1 MDSKELMVKNPVR
14 VAILLELL
22 PRNSPGHLPISNEFL
37 QQFILEDVML
47 AINLQFGM
55 VSRHVPLVIA
65 RRLHLYWLSLSTLPK
80 LTRLSSRAHSEEV
93 RQILCEHYVRELLPM
108 RISLFGFIGPR
119 WSLGRRLSRE
129 FSSVD

>member
-1 MDSKELMVKNPVR
+1 MDSKELMVKNPVS

-22 PRNSPGHLPISNEFL
+22 PRNSPRHLPISNEFL

-55 VSRHVPLVIA
+55 VSRHVPLGIA

-108 RISLFGFIGPR
+108 RISLFA
-119 WSLGRRLSRE
+119 
-129 FSSVD
+129 